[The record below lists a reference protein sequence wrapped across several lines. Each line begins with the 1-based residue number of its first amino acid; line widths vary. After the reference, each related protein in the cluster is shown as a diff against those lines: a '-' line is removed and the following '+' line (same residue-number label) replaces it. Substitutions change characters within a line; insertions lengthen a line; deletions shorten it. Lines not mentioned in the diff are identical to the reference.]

1 MQTSISR
8 PAVSP
13 LLAILFG
20 VLATATAS
28 ILIRYAQRD
37 MPSLVIAAYRLSI
50 ASLVLTPIALTR
62 HRSELRSL
70 TRVELKL
77 SLLSGVF
84 LAIHFATWI
93 TSLSFTSVASSVVLV
108 SSAPL
113 WVALLAPISLKESFS
128 RWAMVGLVLALLGST
143 IVGLSDTCT
152 VAAGSIHCPP
162 FAEFVHGSAFLGD
175 LLALAGGLAAAAY
188 LLVGRRLRGKMSLI
202 PYIFL
207 VYGMGAVVLVAI
219 LPVARETPVGYPPIT
234 YLWLV
239 LLALLPQLVGHTV
252 INWALRFLSAAFVAI
267 TMLGEPIGS
276 TILAFALLGETP
288 SVEKIFGAI
297 LILLGIYLAA
307 LSEAREM

>member
-1 MQTSISR
+1 MDSSSSH
-8 PAVSP
+8 PAASP
-13 LLAILFG
+13 VVAILLG

-28 ILIRYAQRD
+28 IFIRYAQRD

-62 HRSELRSL
+62 HRTELRSL
-70 TRVELKL
+70 TRVELGL
-77 SLLSGVF
+77 GLLSGVF

-93 TSLSFTSVASSVVLV
+93 SSLRYTSVASSVVLV
-108 SSAPL
+108 YTAPV
-113 WVALLAPISLKESFS
+113 WVALLTPVTLNEKFS

-152 VAAGSIHCPP
+152 VEAGMIRCPS
-162 FAEFVHGSAFLGD
+162 FTEFVHGAAFLGD
-175 LLALAGGLAAAAY
+175 LLALAGALAAAAY
-188 LLVGRRLRGKMSLI
+188 LLVGRRLRGKVSLV

-207 VYGMGAVVLVAI
+207 AYGMGAIVLLAI
-219 LPVARETPVGYPPIT
+219 MAAARETPLGYPPIT

-252 INWALRFLSAAFVAI
+252 INWALRYLSAAFVAI

-276 TILAFALLGETP
+276 TILALALLGETP
-288 SVEKIFGAI
+288 SVVKVFGAI
-297 LILLGIYLAA
+297 LILLGIYIAA
-307 LSEAREM
+307 RSEAHEM